1 MNNML
6 RASPIM
12 AVGNE
17 KDDTDDTTPE
27 HDKMEGEQEDHPM
40 GGRELDSDLVHNMAI
55 GFLSEPEGTQS
66 VVQSLQGASDIGTAV
81 GKMAAMVI
89 QRIVSELEGQ
99 GMPVDPE
106 SAFGTDGSLVK
117 VLTVIYAIAN
127 QNGLD
132 IPMEESLIDAYEVAS
147 ADVDK
152 MFEQQ
157 SGGGEAM
164 GPMPAGGPQPL
175 MGGM

>member
-1 MNNML
+1 
-6 RASPIM
+6 
-12 AVGNE
+12 
-17 KDDTDDTTPE
+17 
-27 HDKMEGEQEDHPM
+27 
-40 GGRELDSDLVHNMAI
+40 
-55 GFLSEPEGTQS
+55 
-66 VVQSLQGASDIGTAV
+66 
-81 GKMAAMVI
+81 MAAMVI
-89 QRIVSELEGQ
+89 QLIVSELEGQ

-157 SGGGEAM
+157 SSGGEAM
-164 GPMPAGGPQPL
+164 GTMPAGGPQPL